1 MEDGLAEILFTHERE
16 EDMCLSGLFENGSIY
31 NKHFVNVQVR
41 WEYCEVTFFFFCTYK
56 RRMLGMSV
64 E

>member
-1 MEDGLAEILFTHERE
+1 MTEILFTHERE

-41 WEYCEVTFFFFCTYK
+41 WEYCAVTFFFFFFLTYK
-56 RRMLGMSV
+56 HRMLGMSV